1 MASAGHADE
10 RTQTGRPAVPGPA
23 AEPPPARVRLRR
35 REYPSIAYRG
45 VRGALDD
52 NAANMASAIA
62 FNTFLAI
69 PSALLVALGAFS
81 LLATPADA
89 HSLTGH
95 LATVMPR
102 SAVSLVDGSLT
113 RVTQAHR
120 SGELLIAVGVV
131 LALWSLSGAMQTVI
145 WALNTAYDVRET
157 RGFVKRRL
165 IGLVLT
171 VCAALAAALLVVL
184 LVLGPHV
191 SGWVGS
197 RIGRPTA
204 VSWVWWT
211 AQWPILAGVLLMTF
225 AITMALAPNRPS
237 EDRRV
242 VTPGAI
248 FSVAV
253 WLAASGAFAVYAS
266 RFSSYNKTWG
276 TLSAVI
282 VTLVWLWL
290 SALALLVGAEVQR
303 EADRRRQ
310 GHVRG
315 GPAAGTGDE

>member
-1 MASAGHADE
+1 MARVHDAGEQGTLA
-10 RTQTGRPAVPGPA
+10 GGPA
-23 AEPPPARVRLRR
+23 AAGPAPPAPAQVRLRK
-35 REYPSIAYRG
+35 REYPGIAYRG
-45 VRGALDD
+45 LRAALDD
-52 NAANMASAIA
+52 NAGDMAAAVA
-62 FNTFLAI
+62 FKGFLAI

-81 LLATPADA
+81 LTATPADA

-95 LATVMPR
+95 LSTVMPR

-120 SGELLIAVGVV
+120 SGELLLGVGVV
-131 LALWSLSGAMQTVI
+131 LALWSLTGAMQTVM
-145 WALNTAYDVRET
+145 WALNNAYDVTET

-171 VCAALAAALLVVL
+171 LCSALAAALLIVL

-191 SGWVGS
+191 SGWVAS
-197 RIGRPTA
+197 RVGHPTV

-211 AQWPILAGVLLMTF
+211 AEWPILAGVLLAAF
-225 AITMALAPNRPS
+225 AVTMALAPNRPS
-237 EDRRV
+237 DDRRV
-242 VTPGAI
+242 VTPGAVFAVI
-248 FSVAV
+248 V
-253 WLAASGAFAVYAS
+253 WLAGSGAFAAYAS

-282 VTLVWLWL
+282 ITLIWLWL
-290 SALALLVGAEVQR
+290 SALALLVGAEIQR

-310 GHVRG
+310 AAHDRG
-315 GPAAGTGDE
+315 